1 MEQLTHRLNKQNMPM
16 HRTKKSKLLD
26 CKGQCYSHVH
36 VKVRKTVLVVR
47 QTDRAGRRAGRA
59 GRAGQGKQ
67 VGRGRQTDKPES
79 FLTRVLFC
87 FIGYLRCFLSEWICF
102 CSIHVHCR
110 CSRLLLSLLPLS
122 STT

>member
-47 QTDRAGRRAGRA
+47 QTDRAGRQGRQ
-59 GRAGQGKQ
+59 GRAGQGRAGQ
-67 VGRGRQTDKPES
+67 AGRQRQTD
-79 FLTRVLFC
+79 RQA
-87 FIGYLRCFLSEWICF
+87 
-102 CSIHVHCR
+102 
-110 CSRLLLSLLPLS
+110 
-122 STT
+122 